1 MKNIR
6 IKSVLCAALATSSLY
21 VGAQNL
27 PSELLDASSDS
38 LSVAEE
44 ELVQVAYRKVNK
56 KDLLGGVSS
65 VNVEELMKKDYFTYS
80 LDGMENMVSGWNGS
94 SLWGMDSYLVL
105 VDGVPRDAN
114 NVMPSE
120 IKDITFLKGASAV
133 VLYGSRAAK
142 GVIYITTKRGK
153 EGDTRIDVRGN
164 TGFFRS
170 EKLSEIFRIS

>member
-56 KDLLGGVSS
+56 KRPFRRSFFCKCRRI
-65 VNVEELMKKDYFTYS
+65 NE
-80 LDGMENMVSGWNGS
+80 
-94 SLWGMDSYLVL
+94 
-105 VDGVPRDAN
+105 
-114 NVMPSE
+114 
-120 IKDITFLKGASAV
+120 KG
-133 VLYGSRAAK
+133 LFH
-142 GVIYITTKRGK
+142 IQ
-153 EGDTRIDVRGN
+153 
-164 TGFFRS
+164 FRRHG
-170 EKLSEIFRIS
+170 EHG

>member
-120 IKDITFLKGASAV
+120 IKDITFLKGLFCSPFYKQP
-133 VLYGSRAAK
+133 VLLYS
-142 GVIYITTKRGK
+142 
-153 EGDTRIDVRGN
+153 
-164 TGFFRS
+164 
-170 EKLSEIFRIS
+170 

>member
-120 IKDITFLKGASAV
+120 IKDITFLLLLWFCMVAV
-133 VLYGSRAAK
+133 LPKVLFISQLNVER
-142 GVIYITTKRGK
+142 K
-153 EGDTRIDVRGN
+153 EILV
-164 TGFFRS
+164 
-170 EKLSEIFRIS
+170 LM

>member
-105 VDGVPRDAN
+105 VDGVPRDA
-114 NVMPSE
+114 
-120 IKDITFLKGASAV
+120 
-133 VLYGSRAAK
+133 
-142 GVIYITTKRGK
+142 TT
-153 EGDTRIDVRGN
+153 
-164 TGFFRS
+164 
-170 EKLSEIFRIS
+170 

>member
-80 LDGMENMVSGWNGS
+80 LDGMENIRFCQVILVLAYVFEARRSTIVSVGDNHFVF
-94 SLWGMDSYLVL
+94 DDQRSYLTALAIRVFR
-105 VDGVPRDAN
+105 PDACHTY
-114 NVMPSE
+114 V
-120 IKDITFLKGASAV
+120 TFVQFQLFLFRVHESV
-133 VLYGSRAAK
+133 FYF
-142 GVIYITTKRGK
+142 TT
-153 EGDTRIDVRGN
+153 
-164 TGFFRS
+164 
-170 EKLSEIFRIS
+170 